1 MESKII
7 IANHKGYL
15 NYNEVNN
22 YIKVLDNKKL
32 TNDIIIC
39 PSDIYLP
46 LFLNK
51 SYALGI
57 QDISLIENKNIT
69 GEINIEQISNMHIKY
84 SVIGHN
90 DRRMYFKE
98 TNTMINKKIIECL
111 KNDINVILCIGEM
124 EKINDIMNVQ
134 KYIENQ
140 LRECL
145 VNISSNDLKRIIIAY
160 EPNWSIGNLDAAP
173 NEYISN
179 IVSFIKSNFNQKIK
193 VLYGGSINYSNI
205 KRLVNIS
212 NLDGFLIGEAST
224 RCEEFLNIIEVV
236 VNQ

>member
-39 PSDIYLP
+39 PSNIYLP

-57 QDISLIENKNIT
+57 QDISLIESKNIT

-84 SVIGHN
+84 SIIGHN

-98 TNTMINKKIIECL
+98 ANTVINKKIIECL
-111 KNDINVILCIGEM
+111 KNNINVVLCIGEM

-160 EPNWSIGNLDAAP
+160 EPNW
-173 NEYISN
+173 
-179 IVSFIKSNFNQKIK
+179 
-193 VLYGGSINYSNI
+193 
-205 KRLVNIS
+205 
-212 NLDGFLIGEAST
+212 
-224 RCEEFLNIIEVV
+224 
-236 VNQ
+236 

>member
-1 MESKII
+1 MESKIVV
-7 IANHKGYL
+7 ANHKGYL

-22 YIKVLDNKKL
+22 YIKVLDNKNL
-32 TNDIIIC
+32 TDDIIIC
-39 PSDIYLP
+39 PSNIYLP

-51 SYALGI
+51 SYALGM
-57 QDISLIENKNIT
+57 QDISLIESKNIT
-69 GEINIEQISNMHIKY
+69 GEITIEQISNMHIKY
-84 SVIGHN
+84 SIIGHN

-98 TNTMINKKIIECL
+98 SNTVINKKIIECL
-111 KNDINVILCIGEM
+111 KNNIKIILCIGEM
-124 EKINDIMNVQ
+124 NENNDIMDTQ

-140 LRECL
+140 LLECL
-145 VNISSNDLKRIIIAY
+145 VNISSNDLSNIIIAY

-179 IVSFIKSNFNQKIK
+179 IVSFIKNKFNQKIK
-193 VLYGGSINYSNI
+193 VLYGGSINYGNI

-224 RCEEFLNIIEVV
+224 RYEEFLKIIEVV

>member
-1 MESKII
+1 MESKIVV
-7 IANHKGYL
+7 ANHKGYL
-15 NYNEVNN
+15 HYNEVNE

-39 PSDIYLP
+39 PSNIYLP

-57 QDISLIENKNIT
+57 QDISLIESKNIT
-69 GEINIEQISNMHIKY
+69 GEISIEQISNMHIKY
-84 SVIGHN
+84 SIIGHN
-90 DRRMYFKE
+90 DRRTYFKE
-98 TNTMINKKIIECL
+98 TNTEVNKKIIECL
-111 KNDINVILCIGEM
+111 KNNIKVILCIGET
-124 EKINDIMNVQ
+124 EKNKDIMNTQ

-140 LRECL
+140 LLECL
-145 VNISSNDLKRIIIAY
+145 ANISSSDLSKIMIAY

-179 IVSFIKSNFNQKIK
+179 IVSFIKNKFNQKIK
-193 VLYGGSINYSNI
+193 VLYGGSINCSNI

-224 RCEEFLNIIEVV
+224 KCEEFLKIIEVV